1 MPAPCPV
8 PVWSHTGLWL
18 LDDDVDLGEAVC
30 LFRASGHSN
39 LYFTPLDS
47 PISLQDKHY
56 LRQLHPSRK
65 DGADGFHF

>member
-8 PVWSHTGLWL
+8 PVWSHTGLQL
-18 LDDDVDLGEAVC
+18 LDDDVGLGEAVC

-39 LYFTPLDS
+39 SYFAPLHS
-47 PISLQDKHY
+47 PVSLQDKHY
-56 LRQLHPSRK
+56 LWQLHPSRK